1 MGGVPRS
8 YQIKNENAN
17 IPAMQTLAIPIPSIA
32 FGYPLGWALLRAVV
46 VAALDEDEDVDEKDG
61 TEDEEAEV
69 MIVVVVATVLKFER
83 VEVAD
88 AKTVVFEGEV

>member
-1 MGGVPRS
+1 
-8 YQIKNENAN
+8 
-17 IPAMQTLAIPIPSIA
+17 MQTLAIPIPSRA